1 MRRPKKSLSQN
12 FIKDKNICNKILRNI
27 DVNNKIIL
35 EIGPGYGFLTDIIL
49 DKKPKKIYLIEKDN
63 ELSKYLIKKYV
74 NNKIVEIIN
83 TDILNF
89 NLTEF
94 DNFKKISIVSNL
106 PYNISTKIILNLL
119 YKSSNIEE
127 MVFMI
132 QKEVAEKFNYNLKKI
147 NKYKFLSKIY
157 SDYKICFN
165 VSPNVFFPKP
175 KVLSSVV
182 KFKIKNYIVDEYK
195 IKKFISII
203 FVNKRKK
210 ISNKINKYL
219 DAKFQKITSKR
230 IDELSMEEVLEIYDS
245 F

>member
-1 MRRPKKSLSQN
+1 MRRAKKSLSQN

-27 DVNNKIIL
+27 DINNKIIL

-49 DKKPKKIYLIEKDN
+49 DKKPTKIYLIEKDN
-63 ELSKYLIKKYV
+63 ELSKYLVKKYV
-74 NNKIVEIIN
+74 NNKIVKIIN

-89 NLTEF
+89 NFTEF

-182 KFKIKNYIVDEYK
+182 KFKIKNYIVDEDK

-210 ISNKINKYL
+210 ISNKIDTYL
-219 DAKFQKITSKR
+219 DAKFQKITNKR
-230 IDELSMEEVLEIYDS
+230 IDEISIEEVLEIYNS

>member
-1 MRRPKKSLSQN
+1 
-12 FIKDKNICNKILRNI
+12 
-27 DVNNKIIL
+27 
-35 EIGPGYGFLTDIIL
+35 
-49 DKKPKKIYLIEKDN
+49 
-63 ELSKYLIKKYV
+63 
-74 NNKIVEIIN
+74 
-83 TDILNF
+83 
-89 NLTEF
+89 
-94 DNFKKISIVSNL
+94 
-106 PYNISTKIILNLL
+106 
-119 YKSSNIEE
+119 

-157 SDYKICFN
+157 SNYKICFN

-182 KFKIKNYIVDEYK
+182 KFKIKNYIANEDK

-210 ISNKINKYL
+210 ISNKINTYL
-219 DAKFQKITSKR
+219 DTEFSKIRNKR
-230 IDELSMEEVLEIYDS
+230 IDELSMEEVLKIYNS

>member
-89 NLTEF
+89 N
-94 DNFKKISIVSNL
+94 
-106 PYNISTKIILNLL
+106 
-119 YKSSNIEE
+119 
-127 MVFMI
+127 
-132 QKEVAEKFNYNLKKI
+132 
-147 NKYKFLSKIY
+147 
-157 SDYKICFN
+157 
-165 VSPNVFFPKP
+165 
-175 KVLSSVV
+175 
-182 KFKIKNYIVDEYK
+182 
-195 IKKFISII
+195 
-203 FVNKRKK
+203 
-210 ISNKINKYL
+210 
-219 DAKFQKITSKR
+219 
-230 IDELSMEEVLEIYDS
+230 
-245 F
+245 